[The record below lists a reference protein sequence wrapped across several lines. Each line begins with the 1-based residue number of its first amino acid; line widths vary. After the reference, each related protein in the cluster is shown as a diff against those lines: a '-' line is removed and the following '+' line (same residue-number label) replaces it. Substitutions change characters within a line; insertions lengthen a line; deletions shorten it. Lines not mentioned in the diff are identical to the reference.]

1 MNFKETYDTYNKIS
15 YNLAL
20 NYLQNKEDAE
30 EVVQDVFVAIH
41 RSLDKF
47 EHQSTLSTWIYRI
60 TINKCYDFI
69 KAKKRVKRFAFIQSI
84 FGDNGYEIKHDKSDF
99 NHPGVLLEQKEAL
112 ENIFIAINKLAE
124 NQKMALI
131 LHKIEHLPQAQI
143 AEIMGISAKAV
154 ESLIQRAKQNLIKY
168 LNETREK

>member
-1 MNFKETYDTYNKIS
+1 MNFKEIYDTYNKIS

-30 EVVQDVFVAIH
+30 EVVQDVFVSVH
-41 RSLDKF
+41 KSLAKF

-69 KAKKRVKRFAFIQSI
+69 KAKKRIKRFAFVQSL
-84 FGDNGYEIKHDKSDF
+84 FSETGDELKHDKSDF

-112 ENIFIAINKLAE
+112 ENIFSAINKLSE
-124 NQKMALI
+124 NQKTAIL
-131 LHKIEHLPQAQI
+131 LHKIEHLTQNQI

-168 LNETREK
+168 LAETREM